1 MFPWNSPSS
10 DPAAQPASFS
20 KITSPFAPPAVQ
32 CEPFP
37 WQSPRESEAERKERV
52 RARLRDYDWYSTH
65 HLMIRPRAGGQ
76 RIPFV
81 RNNAQRVLHARIE
94 AERQEFG
101 MVRALIPKARR
112 MGVSTYIG
120 SRFFHRTATEE
131 GRRAQ
136 VVAHRSDS
144 ASNLHK
150 EVKEF
155 YRGLPAPLRPS
166 LGASNARE
174 LIFDKLKS
182 LYKVASAE
190 GGDIGRSDDFHLLHL
205 SEAAFFDN
213 TEDLS
218 SGLLK
223 TVLKLAGTEIAM
235 ESTGNGQSGMF
246 YSMCEQAHADGNK
259 GEWRLH
265 FLPWHLMPEYCTEV
279 PLGWK
284 APKEFEDYA
293 KFHGLNREQLYWFW
307 KENYDIAVMNG
318 GQPEVIHRLTRQEF
332 PAIYS
337 ECFMADSTLDYFPAS
352 LVTAAMIAK
361 PAPSAGALKLL
372 AVDPAG
378 DGQDKPFVCDRQG
391 SAIGAR
397 VWGELTNRD
406 YNVQADWLVQTYDRF
421 GMDAIL
427 IDVTGTGKGL
437 VDATRLRMRG
447 KGPEK
452 VVAVNFAH
460 GANNAILYGNRRA
473 ELHAKFLQWLGGS
486 VSVPNDKAL
495 QEECAAYKWGQG
507 GCHRDEK
514 GRLFMTAKEKIRGG
528 PKQGGIG
535 RSPDRLDACAVSMAI
550 EA

>member
-1 MFPWNSPSS
+1 VFPWNSPNS
-10 DPAAQPASFS
+10 DPAAQPLDWS
-20 KITSPFAPPAVQ
+20 KITNPFAKPAGRSK
-32 CEPFP
+32 EEI
-37 WQSPRESEAERKERV
+37 RAE
-52 RARLRDYDWYSTH
+52 LRDFNRYRERF
-65 HLMIRPRAGGQ
+65 LKVRPRAGGD
-76 RIPFV
+76 RISFV
-81 RNNAQRVLHARIE
+81 LNAAQRVLHARIE
-94 AERQEFG
+94 AEREQFG

-120 SRFFHRTATEE
+120 GRYFHRTATEL

-144 ASNLHK
+144 ASNLHR
-150 EVKEF
+150 EIKEF
-155 YRGLPAPLRPS
+155 YLGLPPPLQPS

-182 LYKVASAE
+182 LYKVASAD

-223 TVLKLAGTEIAM
+223 TVLGLPGTEIAM

-246 YSMCEQAHADGNK
+246 YGMCEQAHRDGNK

-265 FLPWHLMPEYCTEV
+265 FLPWHIMPEYRTEV
-279 PLGWK
+279 PQGWV

-293 KFHGLNREQLYWFW
+293 KLHGLDREQLYWFW
-307 KENYDIAVMNG
+307 KENYTTAVMNG
-318 GQPEVIHRLTRQEF
+318 GQPETIHRLTRQEF
-332 PAIYS
+332 PAVYS

-352 LVTAAMIAK
+352 VVAAAMIRK
-361 PAPSAGALKLL
+361 PNPSAGALKLL
-372 AVDPAG
+372 CVDPAG

-391 SAIGAR
+391 NAIGAR

-406 YNVQADWLVQTYDRF
+406 YNVQADWLIQTFDRF
-421 GMDAIL
+421 DMDAIL

-437 VDATRLRMRG
+437 YDAVCLRMKHRG
-447 KGPEK
+447 REK
-452 VVAVNFAH
+452 VVAVNFSW
-460 GANNAILYGNRRA
+460 GANNSVLYGNRRA
-473 ELHAKFLQWLGGS
+473 ELHAKFLNFLQS
-486 VSVPNDKAL
+486 DVSIPNDKKL
-495 QEECAAYKWGQG
+495 QEECASYKWGVS
-507 GCHRDEK
+507 GCRRDEK
-514 GRLFMTAKEKIRGG
+514 ARLFMTAKEKI
-528 PKQGGIG
+528 KAEIG
-535 RSPDRLDACAVSMAI
+535 RSPDRLDTCVVAMAI